1 MTNYERKRLQ
11 EAYTDYVESRLSGI
25 NNLIVILV
33 GFSLATLSVTK
44 ISPGFNLFVMGGV
57 LLFFFCVLLREYG
70 NRKNSALWRVMN
82 ELEGKYKGK
91 DDGGVILE
99 EIRQYNIWGS
109 FSAMVMGRLLPIIF
123 SVLFCVYTLVEHLA
137 RAFSIW

>member
-1 MTNYERKRLQ
+1 MTNYERKRLL
-11 EAYTDYVESRLSGI
+11 EAYTDYVEKRLSGI
-25 NNLIVILV
+25 SGLIVILV

-44 ISPGFNLFVMGGV
+44 ISPGFNLFVMGCV
-57 LLFFFCVLLREYG
+57 LFFFLCVLLRESG
-70 NRKNSALWRVMN
+70 NRKNSALWRVMK
-82 ELEGKYKGK
+82 ELEDKYKGK

-99 EIRQYNIWGS
+99 EIRQYNIWEG
-109 FSAMVMGRLLPIIF
+109 FSPMVMGKLLPIIF